1 MMGDRVPDPP
11 APAGFDGLRPD
22 AEDSAERVKSFYAAH
37 GAVIVIAQ
45 AIGAR
50 SDPADLGHA
59 SGFGIRAGASTPA

>member
-1 MMGDRVPDPP
+1 MVSVPT
-11 APAGFDGLRPD
+11 